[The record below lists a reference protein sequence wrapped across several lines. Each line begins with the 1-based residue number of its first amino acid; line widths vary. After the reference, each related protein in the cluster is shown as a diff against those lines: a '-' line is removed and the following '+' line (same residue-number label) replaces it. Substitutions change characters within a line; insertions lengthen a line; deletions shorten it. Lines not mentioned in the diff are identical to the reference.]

1 MDDAMTTGR
10 LLARRRALAML
21 GASGAA
27 LLVARHGAAAA
38 VDAPLPA
45 CVVRPRQTEGPFFV
59 DGDLERSDLRIDPRT
74 GAVKPGVP
82 LRLAFRVSRVG
93 ASACA
98 PLAGA
103 QVHVWHCDAAGD
115 YSSVRDPRAPKAG
128 EAFLRGFQKTDA
140 AGTARFLTI
149 YPGWYPGRAVHVHF
163 KIRTADAPRSAE
175 FTSQLYFDEALSER
189 VYATAPYAS
198 RGRRSS
204 PTATTSCFATAAG
217 NFCSTSHRRPQATPP
232 CSTSVCKPSLPR
244 SRDAVRIELQRLEP
258 GAEQNDM
265 AGAAMHPVVGK
276 LERKRS
282 AKAQQAL
289 RVSSEAGT
297 RALHGIV
304 EKLQALRPARFARC
318 LRRRLARPQRIER
331 DPAAQR
337 NDDQYDDLRHA
348 NPPFARSATGPAPD
362 VDMGA
367 GAGNASR
374 GALGPTGGCA
384 YSRAS

>member
-1 MDDAMTTGR
+1 MDDAVTTGR

-38 VDAPLPA
+38 VDLPA

-115 YSSVRDPRAPKAG
+115 YSSVRDTRAPKAG

-140 AGTARFLTI
+140 AGAARFLTI

-163 KIRTADAPRSAE
+163 KIRTADTSRSAE
-175 FTSQLYFDEALSER
+175 FTSQLYFDEMLSER
-189 VYATAPYAS
+189 VYATAPYTS
-198 RGRRSS
+198 RGQPKLANGDDFLFRQGGRQLLLDVI
-204 PTATTSCFATAAG
+204 PETAGYAAVFDIG
-217 NFCSTSHRRPQATPP
+217 
-232 CSTSVCKPSLPR
+232 
-244 SRDAVRIELQRLEP
+244 LQ
-258 GAEQNDM
+258 
-265 AGAAMHPVVGK
+265 
-276 LERKRS
+276 
-282 AKAQQAL
+282 
-289 RVSSEAGT
+289 T
-297 RALHGIV
+297 
-304 EKLQALRPARFARC
+304 
-318 LRRRLARPQRIER
+318 
-331 DPAAQR
+331 
-337 NDDQYDDLRHA
+337 
-348 NPPFARSATGPAPD
+348 
-362 VDMGA
+362 
-367 GAGNASR
+367 
-374 GALGPTGGCA
+374 
-384 YSRAS
+384 